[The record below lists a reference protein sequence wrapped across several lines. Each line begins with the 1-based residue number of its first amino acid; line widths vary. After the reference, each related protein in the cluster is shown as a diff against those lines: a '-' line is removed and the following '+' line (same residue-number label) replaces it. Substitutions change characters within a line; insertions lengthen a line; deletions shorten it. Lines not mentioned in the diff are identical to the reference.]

1 MVVMVPTLQMKL
13 GRVSDLP
20 KIPRA
25 GEYGSRQLQSPCH
38 SLAQV
43 FCRWGIGGGG
53 WRGTSLTLGS
63 TQLNSTQLTAES
75 TGASEAL
82 MIIFC
87 AWYWAAF
94 GKIDRKVTD
103 EDV

>member
-1 MVVMVPTLQMKL
+1 M
-13 GRVSDLP
+13 GADS
-20 KIPRA
+20 
-25 GEYGSRQLQSPCH
+25 SR
-38 SLAQV
+38 AQV
-43 FCRWGIGGGG
+43 ILWHRCSVDGELGGGLAG
-53 WRGTSLTLGS
+53 YFPDLGLH
-63 TQLNSTQLTAES
+63 TTLTAES

>member
-1 MVVMVPTLQMKL
+1 M
-13 GRVSDLP
+13 GN
-20 KIPRA
+20 
-25 GEYGSRQLQSPCH
+25 
-38 SLAQV
+38 
-43 FCRWGIGGGG
+43 WGGGLAG
-53 WRGTSLTLGS
+53 YFPDLGLH
-63 TQLNSTQLTAES
+63 TTLTAES